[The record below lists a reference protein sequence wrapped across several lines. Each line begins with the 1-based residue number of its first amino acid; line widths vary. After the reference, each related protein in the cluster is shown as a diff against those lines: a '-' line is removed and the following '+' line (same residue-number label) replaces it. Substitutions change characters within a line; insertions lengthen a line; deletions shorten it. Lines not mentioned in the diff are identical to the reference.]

1 MSWVE
6 LLLLVGQRLRGD
18 GVLLSVGLLLRGYSF
33 FSPVLGSRGGGGAS
47 AVVSCQMEL
56 LVPVAG
62 VIVAASA

>member
-1 MSWVE
+1 MSVCNCGGSGCYCRWDRS
-6 LLLLVGQRLRGD
+6 GGATRSF
-18 GVLLSVGLLLRGYSF
+18 LLSLFLGRSEVGG
-33 FSPVLGSRGGGGAS
+33 RGGGGAS